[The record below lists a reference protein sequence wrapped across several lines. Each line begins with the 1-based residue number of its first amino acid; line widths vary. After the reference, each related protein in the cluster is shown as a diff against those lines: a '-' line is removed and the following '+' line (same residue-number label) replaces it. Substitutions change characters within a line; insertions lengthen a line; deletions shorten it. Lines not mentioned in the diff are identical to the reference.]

1 MNCFVVLCLVYCFS
15 CVFVCSILLGELM
28 KSRGPFCIRNA
39 AADTFAM
46 VIFCFVSGMFIEIF
60 VSGMTFEQSLASRT
74 LSIPV
79 NIAIAW
85 PYGVF
90 RDFMLRQGAKLS
102 SSSVM
107 KNLSDLVA
115 YVLFQSPV
123 YAAILFTV
131 GASTDQIVTAVATNA
146 VISCGMG
153 VLYGYFLDLCRKLF
167 RVPGYY
173 HQI

>member
-1 MNCFVVLCLVYCFS
+1 
-15 CVFVCSILLGELM
+15 M
-28 KSRGPFCIRNA
+28 KSKGPFCIRNA

-46 VIFCFVSGMFIEIF
+46 VVFCFVSGMIIEIF
-60 VSGMTFEQSLASRT
+60 ISGMTFEQSLASRL

-90 RDFMLRQGAKLS
+90 RDWVLRQGARVSTS
-102 SSSVM
+102 SIA
-107 KNLSDLVA
+107 KNVSDLIA

-123 YAAILFTV
+123 YAGILLAV
-131 GASTDQIVTAVATNA
+131 GASSDQIITAVSSNA
-146 VISCGMG
+146 AISCGMG
-153 VLYGYFLDLCRKLF
+153 VLYGYFLDMCRKWF

-173 HQI
+173 QSA

>member
-1 MNCFVVLCLVYCFS
+1 
-15 CVFVCSILLGELM
+15 M
-28 KSRGPFCIRNA
+28 KARGPFCIRHA

-46 VIFCFVSGMFIEIF
+46 VVFCFISGMMIEIF

-85 PYGVF
+85 PYGLF
-90 RDFMLRQGAKLS
+90 RDYVLRQGRR
-102 SSSVM
+102 
-107 KNLSDLVA
+107 LSDTRLSKNVSDLLA

-123 YAAILFTV
+123 YAAILWTV
-131 GASTDQIVTAVATNA
+131 GASGDQIMTAVASNA
-146 VISCGMG
+146 IVSCGMG
-153 VLYGYFLDLCRKLF
+153 VLYGYFLDLCRKWF

-173 HQI
+173 QQA

>member
-1 MNCFVVLCLVYCFS
+1 
-15 CVFVCSILLGELM
+15 M

-46 VIFCFVSGMFIEIF
+46 VVFCFISGMLIEVFVSGM
-60 VSGMTFEQSLASRT
+60 SFEQSLASRM

-85 PYGVF
+85 PYGLF
-90 RDFMLRQGAKLS
+90 RDFVLKQGSRISATSK
-102 SSSVM
+102 M
-107 KNLSDLVA
+107 KNVSDLVA

-123 YAAILFTV
+123 YAAILFAV
-131 GASTDQIVTAVATNA
+131 GAAPEQIITAVSSNA
-146 VISCGMG
+146 LVSCAMG
-153 VLYGYFLDLCRKLF
+153 VLYGYFLDICRKWF

-173 HQI
+173 QQA

>member
-1 MNCFVVLCLVYCFS
+1 
-15 CVFVCSILLGELM
+15 M

-46 VIFCFVSGMFIEIF
+46 VVFCFITGMIIEILI
-60 VSGMTFEQSLASRT
+60 SGMTFEQSLASRT

-85 PYGVF
+85 PYGMF
-90 RDFMLRQGAKLS
+90 RDFVLRQGAKLS
-102 SSSVM
+102 SSSFM
-107 KNLSDLVA
+107 KNLADLVA

-123 YAAILFTV
+123 YAGILFTV
-131 GASTDQIVTAVATNA
+131 GATPEQIMTAVASNA

-153 VLYGYFLDLCRKLF
+153 VLYGYFLDMCRRWFK
-167 RVPGYY
+167 VPGYSA
-173 HQI
+173 

>member
-1 MNCFVVLCLVYCFS
+1 MVLYKLIVLVFYLVLF
-15 CVFVCSILLGELM
+15 M
-28 KSRGPFCIRNA
+28 KSRGPFCIRHA

-46 VIFCFVSGMFIEIF
+46 VVFCFVSGMIIEVF

-85 PYGVF
+85 PYGLF
-90 RDFMLRQGAKLS
+90 RDFVLKHGYRLS
-102 SSSVM
+102 PSNMM
-107 KNLSDLVA
+107 KNLSDLLA

-131 GASTDQIVTAVATNA
+131 GAQPEQIATAVASNA
-146 VISCGMG
+146 VVSCAMG
-153 VLYGYFLDLCRKLF
+153 VLYGYFLDMCRKWF

-173 HQI
+173 QQA

>member
-1 MNCFVVLCLVYCFS
+1 MWFYFLVLE
-15 CVFVCSILLGELM
+15 VCGMSVKG
-28 KSRGPFCIRNA
+28 RFNVRNA

-46 VIFCFVSGMFIEIF
+46 VIFCFITGMMIEVL

-90 RDFMLRQGAKLS
+90 RDYVIRQGHRLS
-102 SSSVM
+102 AGSWM
-107 KNLSDLVA
+107 KSLSDMVA

-123 YAAILFTV
+123 YAAILWVV
-131 GASTDQIVTAVATNA
+131 GADLEQIITAVTSNA
-146 VISCGMG
+146 LVSGILGMI
-153 VLYGYFLDLCRKLF
+153 YGQFLDLCRRMF
-167 RVPGYY
+167 RVPGVTGTLN
-173 HQI
+173 

>member
-1 MNCFVVLCLVYCFS
+1 
-15 CVFVCSILLGELM
+15 M
-28 KSRGPFCIRNA
+28 KVRGPFCIRHA

-46 VIFCFVSGMFIEIF
+46 VVFCFISGMIIEIF

-85 PYGVF
+85 PYGFF
-90 RDFMLRQGAKLS
+90 RDFVLRQGEKLS
-102 SSSVM
+102 ASSRM

-123 YAAILFTV
+123 YAGILLVV
-131 GASTDQIVTAVATNA
+131 GASSDQIMTAVASNA
-146 VISCGMG
+146 VVSCGMG
-153 VLYGYFLDLCRKLF
+153 VVYGYFLDMCRKWF
-167 RVPGYY
+167 KVPGYY
-173 HQI
+173 SQV

>member
-1 MNCFVVLCLVYCFS
+1 
-15 CVFVCSILLGELM
+15 M

-46 VIFCFVSGMFIEIF
+46 VVFCFITGMIIEILISGM
-60 VSGMTFEQSLASRT
+60 SFEQSLASRT

-85 PYGVF
+85 PYGMF
-90 RDFMLRQGAKLS
+90 RDWVLRLGNKLS
-102 SSSVM
+102 TSSLM
-107 KNLSDLVA
+107 KNISDLLA

-123 YAAILFTV
+123 YAGILLAV
-131 GASTDQIVTAVATNA
+131 GASSEQIITAVASNA

-153 VLYGYFLDLCRKLF
+153 VLYGYFLDTCRRWF

-173 HQI
+173 QGV

>member
-1 MNCFVVLCLVYCFS
+1 
-15 CVFVCSILLGELM
+15 M
-28 KSRGPFCIRNA
+28 KEQFNVRNA

-46 VIFCFVSGMFIEIF
+46 VVFCFITGMMIEVFI
-60 VSGMTFEQSLASRT
+60 SGMTFQQSLASRT

-90 RDFMLRQGAKLS
+90 RDWMIRQGARLS
-102 SSSVM
+102 PSGRM
-107 KNLSDLVA
+107 KFVSDMLA

-123 YAAILFTV
+123 YAAILWFV
-131 GASTDQIVTAVATNA
+131 GAEPEQIMTAVATNA
-146 VISCGMG
+146 LVSG
-153 VLYGYFLDLCRKLF
+153 VLGGVYGQFLEVCRRMF

-173 HQI
+173 QQA

>member
-1 MNCFVVLCLVYCFS
+1 
-15 CVFVCSILLGELM
+15 M
-28 KSRGPFCIRNA
+28 KARGPFCIRHA

-46 VIFCFVSGMFIEIF
+46 VVFCFISGMMIEIF
-60 VSGMTFEQSLASRT
+60 ISNMTFEQSLASRT

-90 RDFMLRQGAKLS
+90 RDFILRQGRKISLTGW
-102 SSSVM
+102 M

-115 YVLFQSPV
+115 FVLFQSPV
-123 YAAILFTV
+123 YAAILYTV
-131 GASTDQIVTAVATNA
+131 GASPEQMLTAVATNA
-146 VISCGMG
+146 AVSCGMG
-153 VLYGYFLDLCRKLF
+153 VVYGYFLDLCRRWF

-173 HQI
+173 QAL

>member
-1 MNCFVVLCLVYCFS
+1 MSVKGQFNV
-15 CVFVCSILLGELM
+15 
-28 KSRGPFCIRNA
+28 RNA

-46 VIFCFVSGMFIEIF
+46 VIFSFITGMLIEVF

-90 RDFMLRQGAKLS
+90 RDYVICQGHRLS
-102 SSSVM
+102 PTSWM
-107 KNLSDLVA
+107 KGLSDMIA

-123 YAAILFTV
+123 YAAILWVV
-131 GASTDQIVTAVATNA
+131 GADMDQIITAVTSNA
-146 VISCGMG
+146 FVSGALG
-153 VLYGYFLDLCRKLF
+153 VVYGLFLDVCRRMF
-167 RVPGYY
+167 RVPGYC
-173 HQI
+173 QQA

>member
-1 MNCFVVLCLVYCFS
+1 MSV
-15 CVFVCSILLGELM
+15 
-28 KSRGPFCIRNA
+28 KGPFNVRSA

-46 VIFCFVSGMFIEIF
+46 VIFSFITGMMIEVFI
-60 VSGMTFEQSLASRT
+60 SGMTFEQSLASRT

-90 RDFMLRQGAKLS
+90 RDMMMRQGMKLS
-102 SSSVM
+102 ATGWM
-107 KNLSDLVA
+107 KGVSDMLA

-123 YAAILFTV
+123 YACILLVV
-131 GASTDQIVTAVATNA
+131 GADFDQIITAVTSNA
-146 VISCGMG
+146 FVSGALG
-153 VLYGYFLDLCRKLF
+153 VVYGQFLEMCRRMF

-173 HQI
+173 QQA

>member
-1 MNCFVVLCLVYCFS
+1 VKEQFNV
-15 CVFVCSILLGELM
+15 
-28 KSRGPFCIRNA
+28 RNA

-46 VIFCFVSGMFIEIF
+46 VVFCFITGMMIEVFI
-60 VSGMTFEQSLASRT
+60 SGMTFQQSLASRT

-90 RDFMLRQGAKLS
+90 RDWMIRRGAKVS
-102 SSSVM
+102 PSGRM
-107 KNLSDLVA
+107 KFVSDMLA

-123 YAAILFTV
+123 YAAILWFV
-131 GASTDQIVTAVATNA
+131 GAEPEQIMTAVATNA
-146 VISCGMG
+146 LVSG
-153 VLYGYFLDLCRKLF
+153 VLGGVYGQFLEVCRRMF

-173 HQI
+173 QQA